1 MLKPEPMDKE
11 TTLDEA
17 AAKEL
22 LAGFGVPVVAE
33 RRAATADAAVAA
45 AGEIGYP
52 AVLKGLGRRL
62 THKTERGLV
71 RVGLIDAA
79 AVEAAARAVSASAGS
94 DLEGFLVQPQVT
106 GTREFV
112 AGLFRDPQFGPVVMF
127 GLGGVLT
134 EALAD
139 VVFRVAPLERPDAED
154 MLDALR
160 GASLLDPFRGEAA
173 ADREALIHT
182 LLGLSRLAL
191 ERPDVAEVDINPLIA
206 GPDGGVTAVDALV
219 ALRPPVSPPYA
230 PPPVDSAHLGKLFHP
245 RSVAFVGA
253 SARLGKWGQILFSL
267 TVARGFEGKIFLV
280 NPKGGEIAGRTVY
293 PAVTDIPEPV
303 DLAVVTVPAGAASG
317 LIPQF
322 REKGI
327 RHMVLISSGFAE
339 VGDEGRAAERAL
351 MDQAREA
358 GILVVGPNTMG
369 ICNPHKKFY
378 CTGSHVWP
386 APGDTA
392 VVSQSGNMG
401 AQLLAFAEQQ
411 GIGVRAFAGS
421 GNEGMVTVEDYLEAF
436 EVDEATRNVILYLES
451 VKDGRRFFEVA
462 RRLARKKP
470 IMLLKGG
477 RTGAGGRA
485 AASHTG
491 AMAGDR
497 RVFDAVCQQAGIVQ
511 AEYPMDLL
519 DLSAAFSS
527 LPIPAGPR
535 TAIMTLGGGWG
546 VVTADLCAEYG
557 LEVPPLSPAVGAAI
571 DEFLPPYWSRSNP
584 VDIVG
589 EHEDRVAIGVLEAL
603 MAWDGC
609 DAVINLGIMGRRT
622 LLGRVLDS
630 SAQADPALRSEDLKV
645 LKARLVEFE
654 ENYVR
659 LIAELMTKHEKPVYG
674 VSISFDQVDKTVLP
688 VADSP
693 HNGVFYP
700 TPERAVK
707 ALAAM
712 NGYRRFRNRTS

>member
-1 MLKPEPMDKE
+1 MSMGA
-11 TTLDEA
+11 TLNEA
-17 AAKEL
+17 DAKTL
-22 LAGFGVPVVAE
+22 LAGFGVPAVVERQATTVAE
-33 RRAATADAAVAA
+33 AVSAAE
-45 AGEIGYP
+45 EIGYP
-52 AVLKGLGRRL
+52 AVLKGLGIRL
-62 THKTERGLV
+62 THKTELGLV
-71 RVGLIDAA
+71 RVGLADAA
-79 AVEAAARAVSASAGS
+79 AVERAAREVADAAGS
-94 DLEGFLVQPQVT
+94 DLEGFLVQPLIS

-112 AGLFRDPQFGPVVMF
+112 AGLFRDPRFGPVVMF

-134 EALAD
+134 EALGD
-139 VVFRVAPLERPDAED
+139 VVFRVAPLERSDAED
-154 MLDALR
+154 MLDGLGA
-160 GASLLDPFRGEAA
+160 ASLLNPFRGEAA
-173 ADREALIHT
+173 VDRETLIHT
-182 LLGLSRLAL
+182 LMGLSRLAM
-191 ERPDVAEVDINPLIA
+191 ERPDVAEVDLNPLIA
-206 GPDGGVTAVDALV
+206 GPDGAVTAVDALV
-219 ALRPPVSPPYA
+219 ALRPPVDPPYA
-230 PPPVDSAHLGKLFHP
+230 PPPVDPVRLGRLFHP

-267 TVARGFEGKIFLV
+267 VVAQGFEGKVFLV
-280 NPKGGEIAGRTVY
+280 NPKGGEIAGRTAY
-293 PAVTDIPEPV
+293 PTVADIPDPV
-303 DLAVVTVPAGAASG
+303 DLAVVTVPAGAAPD

-322 REKGI
+322 KGKGI

-339 VGDEGRAAERAL
+339 VGDEGRAAERVL

-358 GILVVGPNTMG
+358 GILLVGPNTMG

-436 EVDEATRNVILYLES
+436 EMDAATRNVILYLES

-462 RRLARKKP
+462 RRLTRKKP
-470 IMLLKGG
+470 VMLLKGG
-477 RTGAGGRA
+477 RTGAGERA

-491 AMAGDR
+491 ALAGDR
-497 RVFDAVCQQAGIVQ
+497 RVFEAVCQQAGIVQ

-527 LPIPAGPR
+527 LPLPSGPR
-535 TAIMTLGGGWG
+535 IAIMTLGGGWG

-557 LEVPPLSPAVGAAI
+557 LEVPPLSSAVSAAI

-609 DAVINLGIMGRRT
+609 DAIINLGIMGRAT

-630 SAQADPALRSEDLKV
+630 SAQADPAMRPEDLEA
-645 LKARLVEFE
+645 LKTRLVEFE
-654 ENYVR
+654 KNYVR
-659 LIAELMTKHEKPVYG
+659 LIAELMAKHEKPVYG

-688 VADSP
+688 VADSSY
-693 HNGVFYP
+693 NGVFYP

-712 NGYRRFRNRTS
+712 DEYRRFRNRTS

>member
-1 MLKPEPMDKE
+1 MLESEPMNMGA
-11 TTLDEA
+11 TLNEA
-17 AAKEL
+17 EAKAL
-22 LAGFGVPVVAE
+22 LAGYGVPTVVERQATTVAE
-33 RRAATADAAVAA
+33 AVSAAE
-45 AGEIGYP
+45 EIGYP
-52 AVLKGLGRRL
+52 AVLKGLGSRL
-62 THKTERGLV
+62 THKTELGLV
-71 RVGLIDAA
+71 RVGLTDAP
-79 AVEAAARAVSASAGS
+79 AVERAAREVTASTGS
-94 DLEGFLVQPQVT
+94 DLEGFLVQPLIS

-112 AGLFRDPQFGPVVMF
+112 AGLFRDPRFGPVVMF

-134 EALAD
+134 EALGD
-139 VVFRVAPLERPDAED
+139 VAFRVAPLERSDAED
-154 MLDALR
+154 MLEGLGAAALL
-160 GASLLDPFRGEAA
+160 GPFRGEAA
-173 ADREALIHT
+173 VDRETLIHT
-182 LLGLSRLAL
+182 LTGLSRLAM
-191 ERPDVAEVDINPLIA
+191 ERPDVAEVDLNPLIA
-206 GPDGGVTAVDALV
+206 GSDGAVTSVDALV

-230 PPPVDSAHLGKLFHP
+230 PPPVDPVRLGQLFHP
-245 RSVAFVGA
+245 RSAAFVGA

-267 TVARGFEGKIFLV
+267 TVARGFEGKVFLV
-280 NPKGGEIAGRTVY
+280 NPKGGKIAGRPVY
-293 PAVTDIPEPV
+293 PTVADIPEPV
-303 DLAVVTVPAGAASG
+303 DLAVVTVPAGAVPD

-322 REKGI
+322 QEKGI

-351 MDQAREA
+351 MDQARKA
-358 GILVVGPNTMG
+358 GILLVGPNTMG

-421 GNEGMVTVEDYLEAF
+421 GNEGMATVEDYLEAF
-436 EVDEATRNVILYLES
+436 EMDEATRNVILYLES

-470 IMLLKGG
+470 VMLLKGG
-477 RTGAGGRA
+477 RTGAGQRA

-491 AMAGDR
+491 ALAGDR
-497 RVFDAVCQQAGIVQ
+497 RVFDAVCAQAGIVQ
-511 AEYPMDLL
+511 AYFPMDLL

-546 VVTADLCAEYG
+546 VVTADLCAEHG
-557 LEVPPLSPAVGAAI
+557 LEVPPLSPAVTAAI

-589 EHEDRVAIGVLEAL
+589 EHEDRVAIGVLKTL

-609 DAVINLGIMGRRT
+609 DAIINLGIMGRRT

-630 SAQADPALRSEDLKV
+630 SAKADPAMRPEDLEA

-659 LIAELMTKHEKPVYG
+659 LIAELMAKHEKPVYG
-674 VSISFDQVDKTVLP
+674 VSISFDQVEKTVLP
-688 VADSP
+688 VEDSP
-693 HNGVFYP
+693 YNGVFYP

-712 NGYRRFRNRTS
+712 NGYRRFRNRTA